1 MEIKKVYL
9 KGQEE
14 AKGWN
19 NPNKIIIHHPEYIGS
34 IEGLN
39 NIMRNMGYYMI
50 GYNFYVRK
58 DGTVY
63 EGRPVWAIG
72 ANCYGQNN
80 SSIGV
85 CFEGNYDKET
95 EMPQAQ
101 FNAGVELIEY
111 LKNKYGISE
120 VNGHKY
126 YYNTACPGRYFPL
139 ERMLKSID
147 ENILNDTDI
156 TDVPSSDDSN
166 KKDFST
172 NARALVALD
181 PRDNPSD
188 NYSDLGEIYK
198 DERFRVLAE
207 VCDKGDFLPIVYWK
221 DSEGRE
227 SGKVWVRSKQ
237 DYMMIDTYHKV
248 FNVITEL
255 DARYEPSPNSSR
267 MGYVTNGE
275 RLYVHRIEGNYALAT
290 YFAGNGYKTAWF
302 TAKYLERI

>member
-19 NPNKIIIHHPEYIGS
+19 NPNKIIIHHPEYNGS

-63 EGRPVWAIG
+63 EGRPVWATG

-120 VNGHKY
+120 ANGHKH

-147 ENILNDTDI
+147 ENIVNDTDT

-302 TAKYLERI
+302 TKKYIEKI